1 MPGSFID
8 QPSGQKSNYVKK
20 YASGGCDNLIK
31 LWKEEEDSQWK
42 EEQKLKAHS
51 DWIKMFENIE
61 KHNEIKKHF
70 FLKKLAIEGK
80 LQQKFLREGMGT
92 TDDKET
98 LKKKKN
104 TPERDFCPLILHSNS
119 LSCRKI
125 CSIHTLAKHKQ
136 ENAFTQRWTKFL
148 VLKLPD
154 ARKGWKREKIPP
166 LFAIE
171 LEMSAKGYK
180 WAVTEGNCR

>member
-8 QPSGQKSNYVKK
+8 QLSGQKSNYIKK
-20 YASGGCDNLIK
+20 FASGGCDNLIK
-31 LWKEEEDSQWK
+31 LWKEEENGQWK

-61 KHNEIKKHF
+61 EHNEIKKHF

-80 LQQKFLREGMGT
+80 SQQKFLREGMGT
-92 TDDKET
+92 TDDKEP

-104 TPERDFCPLILHSNS
+104 TTQTPSPVENWACE
-119 LSCRKI
+119 I
-125 CSIHTLAKHKQ
+125 CSIDTLAKHKQ
-136 ENAFTQRWTKFL
+136 ENAFTQRWSKFL

-171 LEMSAKGYK
+171 MEMSAKGYK